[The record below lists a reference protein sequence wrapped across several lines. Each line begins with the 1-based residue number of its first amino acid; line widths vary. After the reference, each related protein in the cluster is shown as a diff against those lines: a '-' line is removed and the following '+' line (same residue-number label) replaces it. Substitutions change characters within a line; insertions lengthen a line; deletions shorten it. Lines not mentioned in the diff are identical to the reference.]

1 MMENNTQSQTLTTSL
16 SLDQDEVKYC
26 SLIEKDLPAVR
37 VLIQQLASIFDVDFD
52 EFWFNLNAP
61 NFFRNPAMRIFVAEL
76 EGQVVG
82 TIFAEVRRDP
92 LGFLYGYVSN
102 IIIAEEIRGKG
113 IGSNI
118 LKIATAFLS
127 NLNINK
133 IWGNVNSGNEIMKHI
148 YEKIGF
154 QHKFT
159 VMDKQMN
166 VSFFGGLA
174 EY

>member
-1 MMENNTQSQTLTTSL
+1 
-16 SLDQDEVKYC
+16 
-26 SLIEKDLPAVR
+26 
-37 VLIQQLASIFDVDFD
+37 
-52 EFWFNLNAP
+52 
-61 NFFRNPAMRIFVAEL
+61 MRIFVAEL

-148 YEKIGF
+148 YEKNRFSTQIYRDG
-154 QHKFT
+154 
-159 VMDKQMN
+159 
-166 VSFFGGLA
+166 
-174 EY
+174 